1 VLRSQIGRH
10 EHPST
15 KTEEVEHECR
25 SKTFREELPIAC
37 GLSDLAQRK
46 RREELSRQL
55 FSGCQRTDELDD
67 GYEFVFP
74 GGPEWAEK
82 LVRFVASERVCCPF
96 FGFEMIFE
104 SGQGPISL
112 RVRGPE
118 GTKEFVR
125 EEFLGG

>member
-1 VLRSQIGRH
+1 MGAEAKRS
-10 EHPST
+10 
-15 KTEEVEHECR
+15 VM
-25 SKTFREELPIAC
+25 ELPIAC
-37 GLSDLAQRK
+37 GLSDLEQRE

-55 FSGCQRTDELDD
+55 FSGCRRTDELDD

-74 GGPEWAEK
+74 GGAEWAEK
-82 LVRFVASERVCCPF
+82 LVRFVASERKCCPF

-125 EEFLGG
+125 EEFVGG